1 MSYSAFP
8 VARMPNIQISF
19 DYDTTQ
25 SLSNVT
31 CTFNNYLASPSTNS
45 SWIGEQYSSL
55 TINSNSIVVPKK
67 SLVICN
73 IRSYTYPANTGD
85 HTTYFAIFDN
95 NNNRLSTRG
104 EAKQWSAATT
114 SNLRS
119 QYYTTL
125 HSCQTAYAIVEANTT
140 IQFKTIS
147 SGSNGIDQSSHALIF
162 QLEP

>member
-31 CTFNNYLASPSTNS
+31 CTFNNYLASPS
-45 SWIGEQYSSL
+45 
-55 TINSNSIVVPKK
+55 INSNSIVVPKK

-95 NNNRLSTRG
+95 NNNRLSNRG
-104 EAKQWSAATT
+104 EAKQWSAATI

-125 HSCQTAYAIVEANTT
+125 HSCQTAYAIVDANTT

-147 SGSNGIDQSSHALIF
+147 SASNGIDQSSHALIF